1 MILRKISQLRGL
13 MVGLVLG
20 ACSAPML
27 AFGGDRSLIAQLDD
41 EIIALRQRVFLLE
54 KHCGSDQTPP
64 AIYPQLV
71 QVFAGTPITVTR
83 QGARALVTL
92 RADDLY
98 SRDSL
103 NVREEAQPWLDLLAT
118 ALSVNPETNLIIV
131 GHTDGTPAPTLLRTR
146 YPTAWELGMAE
157 ATAVSEQLIRHYG
170 IQPGRI
176 TLGSRGPWDPLTSN
190 DTPEGRAVNRRVV
203 IHLSEGKY
211 P

>member
-1 MILRKISQLRGL
+1 MILGKIGQLRGL
-13 MVGLVLG
+13 LLGLALG
-20 ACSAPML
+20 ACAAPML
-27 AFGGDRSLIAQLDD
+27 AYGGDRSLIAQLDD

-64 AIYPQLV
+64 AIYPELS
-71 QVFAGTPITVTR
+71 QVFAGSPITIAR

-118 ALSVNPETNLIIV
+118 ALTVNPETNLVIV

-146 YPTAWELGMAE
+146 YPTAWEWGMAE
-157 ATAVSEQLIRHYG
+157 ATGVGEQLIRHYG

-176 TLGSRGPWDPLTSN
+176 TIGSRGPWDPLASN
-190 DTPEGRAVNRRVV
+190 DTPEGRAINRRVV